1 MLTKLL
7 KNDLKKNMRW
17 LWILFVSTILVA
29 GITRGFKELGTTI
42 AFFKILGIIF
52 DSLFYALA
60 VNVVLQPFL
69 RNFLNFTKSFYSD
82 NSYLTH
88 TLPVTKNQL
97 INSKYITAIT
107 EIVLGFACLFISI
120 LIMYAS
126 PSLDD
131 MLMMLLSTTVSGY
144 VSLWLAVGLIFTLI
158 IIEFLMYI
166 SIIFYSIVVSYRA
179 RERRVLKTFLT
190 TVLMAFV
197 AITILSIVMVVVL
210 LTNGVDLSTTT
221 LILPN
226 TAFLGV
232 LISGIVVYTLVS
244 IFFYFMTKHEFNKG
258 VDVD

>member
-1 MLTKLL
+1 
-7 KNDLKKNMRW
+7 
-17 LWILFVSTILVA
+17 
-29 GITRGFKELGTTI
+29 
-42 AFFKILGIIF
+42 
-52 DSLFYALA
+52 
-60 VNVVLQPFL
+60 
-69 RNFLNFTKSFYSD
+69 
-82 NSYLTH
+82 
-88 TLPVTKNQL
+88 
-97 INSKYITAIT
+97 
-107 EIVLGFACLFISI
+107 
-120 LIMYAS
+120 MYAS

-179 RERRVLKTFLT
+179 REKRVLKTFLT

>member
-1 MLTKLL
+1 MLNPEFLRAS
-7 KNDLKKNMRW
+7 NN
-17 LWILFVSTILVA
+17 LWIV
-29 GITRGFKELGTTI
+29 
-42 AFFKILGIIF
+42 F
-52 DSLFYALA
+52 DSIFYSLA
-60 VNVVLQPFL
+60 VNVILQPFL

-107 EIVLGFACLFISI
+107 EIVLSFACLFISI

-179 RERRVLKTFLT
+179 REKRVLKTFLT

-244 IFFYFMTKHEFNKG
+244 IFFYFMTKHELNKG